1 MQKKHY
7 LLLDRTLELWRE
19 CFGDDVHCAATGHP
33 FEAGSCSG
41 EGNDQYNATTMCHW
55 SETDWCQTFQEWS
68 WQQQLQMHLLRKNVP
83 TMKCMERPMG
93 AMGYGW
99 EISWDMVDAGQKRR
113 TTGFGD
119 LLVTETILKAWSHG
133 RNHAG
138 YSMVVA
144 YIWTSTGRL
153 ENDQDPSL
161 TAIKFIVCIYR
172 IIVSEE
178 CV

>member
-1 MQKKHY
+1 MFTSTLTTLAYHY
-7 LLLDRTLELWRE
+7 LVMFICCVSVYFTDWSKPVLTMI
-19 CFGDDVHCAATGHP
+19 
-33 FEAGSCSG
+33 SI
-41 EGNDQYNATTMCHW
+41 TTMCHW

-119 LLVTETILKAWSHG
+119 LLVTETILRAWSHG

-153 ENDQDPSL
+153 ENDQDLSL